1 LPRSESRLDLNPLSA
16 LQDEFEPW
24 PGVCLLVA
32 VQQRKGKIM
41 AVRRT
46 ACIRTGALEGI
57 DGMAVMVEIDISRGL
72 PGFHLV
78 VVLMRRSLN

>member
-1 LPRSESRLDLNPLSA
+1 
-16 LQDEFEPW
+16 
-24 PGVCLLVA
+24 
-32 VQQRKGKIM
+32 M